1 MTEKNDEEEEL
12 NRFEDKIKQL
22 YNYRDSYFITEPEE
36 SFSAKNANVDKKVD
50 VSFFFFLRNKT
61 LCKLF

>member
-50 VSFFFFLRNKT
+50 VSFFFF
-61 LCKLF
+61 